1 MASSGDGGGANASAT
16 ESSQNDGY
24 DPLKDPR
31 RRPKSNDPGWK
42 YAYYVEPGKR
52 DLIQCAL
59 CPRKIKGGIIRV
71 KQHLAGGSTEIL
83 VCPKTTPEIQKEM
96 KAALDAGKTK
106 RDIPVYDD
114 SEEGDGEEDTVE
126 VIESSRA
133 GSSSSSRSTSKRK
146 ESASKPPTAPSSKK
160 PINALLR
167 RTPQEVVAERHAKGP
182 YQRTINVSM
191 KPKEERDAVCI
202 EIAKCFYEC
211 GVPFNVANSR
221 QFEIAVESI
230 AQYGSGFKPPSFH
243 ELREPLLAKCVKETD
258 GDKKR
263 HEDAWTQYGC
273 TLMSDGWTDRRGRQL
288 INFLVNSP
296 VGTFFL
302 ESVDASNESHDAMML
317 ADLLDQRIEKIG
329 RDKVV
334 QIVTDNGAN
343 YKAAGRYLVE
353 RTPTLFW
360 TPCAAHCLDLML
372 EDIGKLKDF
381 AKPITRARHVTTF
394 IYRHGRILN
403 EMRKFTKGMDL
414 VRMAATRFA
423 TAFLTLRSLHKH
435 KDALRALFSGD
446 VFTRSKVAK
455 TEAGKRVYEIIFST
469 QFWNSVEDCLRA
481 SLPLLVVLRLVDG
494 DEKPA
499 LPEVAAAMNI
509 AKQKISASF
518 STQNKKACLNRIMK
532 IVENRWVKQMDTP
545 LYGAALYLNPGKFY
559 KMKQSDDDGYVG
571 ELRGCFND
579 VLVKMVTDDDL
590 RDKIDGQAVLYE
602 NQRESFANPMAIR
615 NAQTRSPSEYS
626 NTCKLPISISA
637 TCNLFSASKSQP
649 IFLFS

>member
-1 MASSGDGGGANASAT
+1 
-16 ESSQNDGY
+16 
-24 DPLKDPR
+24 
-31 RRPKSNDPGWK
+31 
-42 YAYYVEPGKR
+42 
-52 DLIQCAL
+52 
-59 CPRKIKGGIIRV
+59 
-71 KQHLAGGSTEIL
+71 
-83 VCPKTTPEIQKEM
+83 
-96 KAALDAGKTK
+96 
-106 RDIPVYDD
+106 
-114 SEEGDGEEDTVE
+114 
-126 VIESSRA
+126 
-133 GSSSSSRSTSKRK
+133 
-146 ESASKPPTAPSSKK
+146 
-160 PINALLR
+160 
-167 RTPQEVVAERHAKGP
+167 
-182 YQRTINVSM
+182 
-191 KPKEERDAVCI
+191 
-202 EIAKCFYEC
+202 
-211 GVPFNVANSR
+211 
-221 QFEIAVESI
+221 
-230 AQYGSGFKPPSFH
+230 
-243 ELREPLLAKCVKETD
+243 
-258 GDKKR
+258 
-263 HEDAWTQYGC
+263 
-273 TLMSDGWTDRRGRQL
+273 
-288 INFLVNSP
+288 
-296 VGTFFL
+296 
-302 ESVDASNESHDAMML
+302 
-317 ADLLDQRIEKIG
+317 
-329 RDKVV
+329 
-334 QIVTDNGAN
+334 
-343 YKAAGRYLVE
+343 
-353 RTPTLFW
+353 
-360 TPCAAHCLDLML
+360 
-372 EDIGKLKDF
+372 
-381 AKPITRARHVTTF
+381 
-394 IYRHGRILN
+394 
-403 EMRKFTKGMDL
+403 
-414 VRMAATRFA
+414 
-423 TAFLTLRSLHKH
+423 LRSLHKH

-455 TEAGKRVYEIIFST
+455 TEAGKKVYEIIFST